1 MSEIEF
7 ECPYCDNKQYEEIEG
22 MDEYDKYDAVCKTCN
37 KRFAY
42 RIEFSVEGYT
52 EKLEEQV
59 NK

>member
-1 MSEIEF
+1 MSECE
-7 ECPYCDNKQYEEIEG
+7 
-22 MDEYDKYDAVCKTCN
+22 ACN